1 MKNKLEKQKTNPLDN
16 LDQKIKDLNE
26 LYDEGPIVH
35 DPVSNTF
42 MSEGQLKKK
51 IEKEVK
57 NKPFIKIKKPIAQRR
72 ERFKVQRNTQVPL
85 KIDISPIVKQKQQL
99 QENNILKKII
109 KEQETTDPD
118 LYKGLGT
125 FFAKKF

>member
-1 MKNKLEKQKTNPLDN
+1 MKNKLETKNTKTLDS
-16 LDQKIKDLNE
+16 LDKRIKDLTE

-42 MSEGQLKKK
+42 MTEGQLKKK

-72 ERFKVQRNTQVPL
+72 ERFKSKPNTQVPL

-99 QENNILKKII
+99 QDNNILEKII
-109 KEQETTDPD
+109 KEQETPDPD
-118 LYKGLGT
+118 LLKGLGT
-125 FFAKKF
+125 FFAKKY

>member
-72 ERFKVQRNTQVPL
+72 ERFKSKPNTQIPL

-99 QENNILKKII
+99 QDNNILEKII
-109 KEQETTDPD
+109 KEQGTPDPD
-118 LYKGLGT
+118 LLKGLGT

>member
-1 MKNKLEKQKTNPLDN
+1 MKNKLEKKKTNPLDN

-72 ERFKVQRNTQVPL
+72 ERFKTQRNTQVPL
-85 KIDISPIVKQKQQL
+85 KIDISPIVKQEQQL
-99 QENNILKKII
+99 QENDILKKII

-118 LYKGLGT
+118 LFRGLGT
-125 FFAKKF
+125 FLTKKF

>member
-26 LYDEGPIVH
+26 LYDETPIVH

-42 MSEGQLKKK
+42 MTEGQLKKK
-51 IEKEVK
+51 FDKEVK

-72 ERFKVQRNTQVPL
+72 ERSKTQRDTQVP
-85 KIDISPIVKQKQQL
+85 
-99 QENNILKKII
+99 
-109 KEQETTDPD
+109 
-118 LYKGLGT
+118 
-125 FFAKKF
+125 

>member
-1 MKNKLEKQKTNPLDN
+1 MKNKLEKKNTKTLDS
-16 LDQKIKDLNE
+16 LDKRIKDLTE

-42 MSEGQLKKK
+42 MTEGQLKKK

-72 ERFKVQRNTQVPL
+72 ERFKTQRNTQVPL

>member
-1 MKNKLEKQKTNPLDN
+1 MKNKLEKKNTNVLDG
-16 LDQKIKDLNE
+16 LDKKIKDLNE

-72 ERFKVQRNTQVPL
+72 ERFKTQRNTQVPL

>member
-26 LYDEGPIVH
+26 LYDETPIVH

-42 MSEGQLKKK
+42 MTEGQLKKK

-72 ERFKVQRNTQVPL
+72 ERFKSKPNTQVPL
-85 KIDISPIVKQKQQL
+85 KIDISPIVKNKSQNQD
-99 QENNILKKII
+99 NDILEKII

>member
-1 MKNKLEKQKTNPLDN
+1 MKNKLEKQKTNPWDN

-26 LYDEGPIVH
+26 LYDETPIAH

-42 MSEGQLKKK
+42 MTEGQLKKK

-72 ERFKVQRNTQVPL
+72 ERSKTQRDTQVPL
-85 KIDISPIVKQKQQL
+85 KIDISPIVKQEQQL
-99 QENNILKKII
+99 QDNNILEKKI
-109 KEQETTDPD
+109 KEQETPDPD
-118 LYKGLGT
+118 LLKGLGT
-125 FFAKKF
+125 FFVKKF

>member
-26 LYDEGPIVH
+26 LYDETPIVH

-42 MSEGQLKKK
+42 MTEGQLKKK

-72 ERFKVQRNTQVPL
+72 ERFKSKPNTQVPL
-85 KIDISPIVKQKQQL
+85 KIDISPIV
-99 QENNILKKII
+99 NNKSQNQDNDILEKII